1 MAAVDTSN
9 SKRRTLHFESPDEL
23 AAEIDRLIAAQ
34 AAGRL
39 RATGGWTPGQI
50 FEHLAKLIEFSYDG
64 FPFTV
69 RWHIRA
75 VSHAA
80 KWIAWKPFVRW
91 VFRPGYRLQGSERAL
106 LPAADV
112 SFEAGAARL
121 RAAVDRMRAGEPMR
135 QPSPFEGA
143 ITSQQWTFVHLR
155 HAELHLGFLHIDP
168 S

>member
-1 MAAVDTSN
+1 MAASEP
-9 SKRRTLHFESPDEL
+9 SQRKRRSLRLESLDEL
-23 AAEIDRLIAAQ
+23 AAEIERLVAAH

-64 FPFTV
+64 FPFTA

-75 VSHAA
+75 VSRVA

-91 VFRPGYRLQGSERAL
+91 VFRPGYTLEGSERAL
-106 LPAADV
+106 LPADDV
-112 SFEAGAARL
+112 SFDAGAARL
-121 RAAVDRMRAGEPMR
+121 RAAVGRMRTGEPMR

-143 ITSQQWTFVHLR
+143 ITSEQWQFVHLR
-155 HAELHLGFLHIDP
+155 HAELHLSFLHVAP
-168 S
+168 A